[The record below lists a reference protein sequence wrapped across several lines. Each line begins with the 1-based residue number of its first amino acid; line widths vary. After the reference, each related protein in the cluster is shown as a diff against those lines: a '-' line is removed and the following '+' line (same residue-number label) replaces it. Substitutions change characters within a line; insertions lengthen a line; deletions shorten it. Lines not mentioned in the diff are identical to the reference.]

1 MPTTSRKRVRT
12 IQAIKDF
19 RNTYGTLPTPA
30 NLPYKKTCSFN
41 AYKELEKVWVIWK
54 KWHQRVIKDKKRFKE
69 K

>member
-41 AYKELEKVWVIWK
+41 AYKELEKV
-54 KWHQRVIKDKKRFKE
+54 
-69 K
+69 